1 MNKPLEDVKAL
12 LIEGV
17 QGGIIPNEVSPL
29 ALAYIGDAI
38 YEIFVRT
45 MVLSKGNAPVNKLHK
60 QSREYV
66 NAKAQS
72 NMYHVIEEHLTEQEK
87 AIFRRGRNA
96 KSFTN
101 PKIMD
106 LSDYRYATGLEALF
120 GFLYIS
126 GDMERALMLFQI
138 GVEAKI

>member
-17 QGGIIPNEVSPL
+17 QGGIVPNEVSPL

-66 NAKAQS
+66 NANRIQADAPDSIVITVRKGDTVSAGDLDIQKQ
-72 NMYHVIEEHLTEQEK
+72 NMK
-87 AIFRRGRNA
+87 KG
-96 KSFTN
+96 
-101 PKIMD
+101 KIHNH
-106 LSDYRYATGLEALF
+106 
-120 GFLYIS
+120 
-126 GDMERALMLFQI
+126 
-138 GVEAKI
+138 

>member
-17 QGGIIPNEVSPL
+17 QGGIVPNEVSPL

-45 MVLSKGNAPVNKLHK
+45 MVLSKGNAPVHK

-72 NMYHVIEEHLTEQEK
+72 DMYHVIEEYLTEQEK
-87 AIFRRGRNA
+87 AVFRRGRNA
-96 KSFTN
+96 KSFTK
-101 PKIMD
+101 PKNMD

-126 GDMERALMLFQI
+126 GDMERALTLFQI
-138 GVEAKI
+138 GVGEES